1 MKKQRKIQLGQSV
14 PSLAGRSRVLVQ
26 LLCLPLVLC
35 LPQAYADEIQD
46 DRLRFV
52 EIVNEDC
59 DKLDGKLI
67 ALQNVDPEKSLEVW
81 LERWVSGVASSL
93 QRKYTLLPNKEPT
106 PLGCSVIAEGDQ
118 HWKVTGVEFIKQ

>member
-1 MKKQRKIQLGQSV
+1 MKTQQTIQLYRLAL
-14 PSLAGRSRVLVQ
+14 LAGRSLLLAQ
-26 LLCLPLVLC
+26 LLCLPLVVWQPL
-35 LPQAYADEIQD
+35 AHADEIQD

-52 EIVNEDC
+52 EIMNEDC

-67 ALQNVDPEKSLEVW
+67 ALQNMDPEKSLEVW

-93 QRKYTLLPNKEPT
+93 QRKYTLLPNKEPM

-118 HWKVTGVEFIKQ
+118 HWKLTGVEFIK

>member
-1 MKKQRKIQLGQSV
+1 MKTQQTIQLYRLAL
-14 PSLAGRSRVLVQ
+14 LAGRPLLLAQV
-26 LLCLPLVLC
+26 LCLPLVVWQPL
-35 LPQAYADEIQD
+35 ANADEIQD

-52 EIVNEDC
+52 EIMNEDC

-67 ALQNVDPEKSLEVW
+67 ALQNMDPEKSLEVW

-93 QRKYTLLPNKEPT
+93 QRKYTLLPNKEPM

-118 HWKVTGVEFIKQ
+118 HWKVTGVEFIK

>member
-1 MKKQRKIQLGQSV
+1 MKKQQTIQSYR
-14 PSLAGRSRVLVQ
+14 LALPRAGLPLLFAQ
-26 LLCLPLVLC
+26 LLWLPFVVW
-35 LPQAYADEIQD
+35 LPMAHADEIQD

-52 EIVNEDC
+52 EIANDDC

-93 QRKYTLLPNKEPT
+93 QRKYTLLPNKEPM

-118 HWKVTGVEFIKQ
+118 HWKVTGVEFIK